1 VTLATWIDDGM
12 MNYELTWPESAA
24 LEHAAGYSQGPQS
37 DVFLTPDLKPVRD
50 MKVIVNDIP
59 VR

>member
-1 VTLATWIDDGM
+1 M